1 MNCVFKE
8 LEFYDTFQLH
18 QTTAGCEK
26 GDNDIFIYIW
36 GGGQTD
42 LGNAKT
48 APKFICPKALDF
60 HVTVD
65 LYTHLND

>member
-26 GDNDIFIYIW
+26 GDNDIFIYGV
-36 GGGQTD
+36 GGKPT
-42 LGNAKT
+42 LVMLRLRPNLFV
-48 APKFICPKALDF
+48 PKL
-60 HVTVD
+60 
-65 LYTHLND
+65 